1 MLILSHMRFVVAV
14 QQLALY
20 CLYCHSLTNTVR
32 EAGKGVV
39 GCLLGWRLV
48 QTQSLIRVCFIA
60 MMSA

>member
-1 MLILSHMRFVVAV
+1 MRFVVAV